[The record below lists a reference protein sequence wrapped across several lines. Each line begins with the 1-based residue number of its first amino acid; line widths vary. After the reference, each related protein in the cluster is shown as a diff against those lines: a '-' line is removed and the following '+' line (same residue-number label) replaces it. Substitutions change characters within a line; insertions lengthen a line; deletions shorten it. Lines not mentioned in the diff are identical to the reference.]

1 MPDRIDVL
9 IIEDRVELRQ
19 VLERSFGMSTR
30 FDFRVVTRASPAE
43 CALIDPTCGQRFF
56 DVIVADLGFE
66 GPNRTQEL
74 QFTPLLCR
82 AFMKATA
89 IIVVY
94 SGNVKHDVVVR
105 AIRYGAVDFISKP
118 DCPPQELPNR
128 IAEILESRRRTETEF
143 TLVMEWLRNERK
155 SLQTNSNYAGRHIA
169 LVIESGEVRVVA
181 SGRTPL
187 EVLLAYA
194 EARWKNRGSDWPEEP
209 FVHKVNATDQT

>member
-143 TLVMEWLRNERK
+143 DLVMEWLRSERT
-155 SLQTNSNYAGRHIA
+155 SLQTNSIYAGRHVA
-169 LVIESGEVRVVA
+169 LVVESGEVHVVA
-181 SGRTPL
+181 SGRTKL
-187 EVLLAYA
+187 EVLLAY
-194 EARWKNRGSDWPEEP
+194 EEVRQKNKSRGWSEEP
-209 FVHKVNATDQT
+209 FVYKVIAPEDP